1 MKEKEVAIKKYN
13 AINRANRTMF
23 TFVAIAS
30 VILGAA
36 TVGIIFLSQKIS
48 FKGKI
53 IGEQTKTLTAIDK
66 SSDNID
72 ELIKKVKLLRTNSAL
87 SSVKKIEGANN
98 LQAVVDAL
106 PKVGN
111 AAALGSSLSDEILA
125 VPGLSVE
132 SINIDP
138 IAADNSTSSTS
149 TASSG
154 STAASASATT
164 VNSSGAETKTSI
176 SEAVKSVGFSIS
188 VSAKSGKSGD
198 GKDRKASQIIQEF
211 LKRMEKSIR
220 TLSVNNITFEI
231 TNENQISVNVTGR
244 AFYLPDDS
252 IKLSDKIIKSN
263 ESVGSTKSSP
273 KNNNSTGGK
282 K

>member
-53 IGEQTKTLTAIDK
+53 ISEQTKTLTAIDK
-66 SSDNID
+66 SSDNVD

-138 IAADNSTSSTS
+138 IAADNSAS

-198 GKDRKASQIIQEF
+198 GKDRKASEIIQEF

-252 IKLSDKIIKSN
+252 IKLSDKTIKSN
-263 ESVGSTKSSP
+263 ENAGSTKSSP

>member
-1 MKEKEVAIKKYN
+1 MKEKDVAIKKYN

-53 IGEQTKTLTAIDK
+53 ISEQTKTLTAIDK
-66 SSDNID
+66 SSDNVD

-138 IAADNSTSSTS
+138 IAADNSTSSAS

-154 STAASASATT
+154 STVTSSSATT
-164 VNSSGAETKTSI
+164 VNSSGAETSI

-198 GKDRKASQIIQEF
+198 GKDRKASEIIQEF

-244 AFYLPDDS
+244 AFYLPDNN
-252 IKLSDKIIKSN
+252 IKLSDKTIKSN
-263 ESVGSTKSSP
+263 ENAGSAKSSP

>member
-53 IGEQTKTLTAIDK
+53 ISEQTKTLTAIDK
-66 SSDNID
+66 SSDNVD

-138 IAADNSTSSTS
+138 IAADNSTSSAS

-154 STAASASATT
+154 STATSASATT
-164 VNSSGAETKTSI
+164 VNSSGAETSI

-198 GKDRKASQIIQEF
+198 GKDRKASEIIQEF

-244 AFYLPDDS
+244 AFYLPDDN
-252 IKLSDKIIKSN
+252 IKLSDKTIKSN
-263 ESVGSTKSSP
+263 ENAGSTKSSP

>member
-66 SSDNID
+66 SSDNVD

-138 IAADNSTSSTS
+138 IAADNSTSSAS
-149 TASSG
+149 SASSG
-154 STAASASATT
+154 STATSASATT
-164 VNSSGAETKTSI
+164 VNSSRAETSI

-198 GKDRKASQIIQEF
+198 GKDRKASEIIQEF

-244 AFYLPDDS
+244 AFYLPDDN
-252 IKLSDKIIKSN
+252 IKLSDKTIKSN
-263 ESVGSTKSSP
+263 ENAGSTKSSP

>member
-53 IGEQTKTLTAIDK
+53 ISEQTKTLTAIDK
-66 SSDNID
+66 SSDNVD

-149 TASSG
+149 SASSG
-154 STAASASATT
+154 STATSASATT
-164 VNSSGAETKTSI
+164 VNSSGAETSM
-176 SEAVKSVGFSIS
+176 SDAVKSVGFSIS

-198 GKDRKASQIIQEF
+198 GKDRKASEIIQEF

-252 IKLSDKIIKSN
+252 IKLSDKTIKSN
-263 ESVGSTKSSP
+263 ENAGSTKSSP

>member
-66 SSDNID
+66 SSDNVD

-138 IAADNSTSSTS
+138 IAADNSTSSAS
-149 TASSG
+149 SASSG
-154 STAASASATT
+154 STATSASATT
-164 VNSSGAETKTSI
+164 VNSSGAETSI

-198 GKDRKASQIIQEF
+198 GKDRKASEIIQEF

-244 AFYLPDDS
+244 AFYLPDDN
-252 IKLSDKIIKSN
+252 IKLSDKTIKSN
-263 ESVGSTKSSP
+263 ENAGSTKSSP